1 QALALVV
8 GIGGAATLSQDL
20 VGWDLGID
28 RLLFAEQPGALG
40 TASPGRMGPPASLS
54 FTLAGVSLLLLHT
67 GRVAALA
74 QSVALGAGLV
84 ALLAVTGYAYSVD
97 MLYGVAGFMGMA
109 LHTALAFL
117 LLSFGML
124 AASADRG
131 FAMILAGSGAGSIMT
146 RRLL

>member
-1 QALALVV
+1 ITMKPNTAVLLILAGASLGLSCVRRQHVALRLAGQALALVV

-109 LHTALAFL
+109 LHT
-117 LLSFGML
+117 
-124 AASADRG
+124 
-131 FAMILAGSGAGSIMT
+131 
-146 RRLL
+146 